1 MRWSP
6 AIPCFFVAFLVG
18 ISPALAALGLPA
30 QDRFFKSSDGV
41 RLHYLE
47 AGPITGNIIV
57 LIPGWTM
64 PAWIFERQI
73 ADLSAQF
80 HVIALDPR
88 SQGGSDIAASG
99 HDHVRR
105 GQDIAELLAR
115 LGPDRV
121 LLVGWSLG
129 VLDSLAYVH
138 ASGDSRIAGL
148 VLVDNSIGEDPPP
161 PAPKPRKPGPKP
173 TWKQD
178 MASFVH
184 GMFARPQPQ
193 AWLDRLIEA
202 CLKTPETAAKA
213 LLAYP
218 VPRSFW
224 KDAVYSTSKPVLYV
238 VRPKFAG
245 QAGNLAAHH
254 PSAEAV
260 VLRDAGHAM
269 FVDDAPGFNRRL
281 RDFAARRV
289 WPSSQARPG

>member
-1 MRWSP
+1 M
-6 AIPCFFVAFLVG
+6 G
-18 ISPALAALGLPA
+18 ILSSTGAYGLPA
-30 QDRFFKSSDGV
+30 RDRFFNTSDGV

-47 AGPITGNIIV
+47 AGPVSGHVIV
-57 LIPGWTM
+57 LVPGWTM
-64 PAWIFERQI
+64 PAWIFDRQI
-73 ADLSAQF
+73 NDLATQY
-80 HVIALDPR
+80 HVIGFDPR
-88 SQGGSDIAASG
+88 SQGASDIALSG
-99 HDHVRR
+99 HNHVRR

-129 VLDSLAYVH
+129 VLDTLAYLH
-138 ASGDSRIAGL
+138 QAGDSRVAGL
-148 VLVDNSIGEDPPP
+148 VLIDNSIGEEPPP
-161 PAPKPRKPGPKP
+161 TAPKNRLPGPKL

-178 MASFVH
+178 MTAFVR

-193 AWLDRLIEA
+193 PWLDRLTEA
-202 CLKTPETAAKA
+202 CLKTPEPAARA

-224 KDAVYSTSKPVLYV
+224 KDAVYSTNKPVLYI

-254 PSAEAV
+254 PSAETI
-260 VLRDAGHAM
+260 VLRDIGHAL

-281 RDFAARRV
+281 RDYISRRV
-289 WPSSQARPG
+289 WPSTQASAG

>member
-1 MRWSP
+1 MWWCR
-6 AIPCFFVAFLVG
+6 AILLFFGAFLVG

-30 QDRFFKSSDGV
+30 QDRFFKTSDGV

-47 AGPITGNIIV
+47 AGPTSGHVIV
-57 LIPGWTM
+57 LVPGWTM

-73 ADLSAQF
+73 ADLSAQY

-88 SQGGSDIAASG
+88 SQGASDIAASG

-138 ASGDSRIAGL
+138 ASGDNRIAGL
-148 VLVDNSIGEDPPP
+148 VLVDNSIGEEPPP
-161 PAPKPRKPGPKP
+161 PAPKHRLPGPKL

-184 GMFARPQPQ
+184 SMFARPQPQ

-202 CLKTPETAAKA
+202 CLKTPEPAAKA

-224 KDAVYSTSKPVLYV
+224 KEAVYSTSKPVLYL

-289 WPSSQARPG
+289 WPSTQARPG